1 MSVLREFIRAVVTGP
16 VLIHKGLTRVAVD
29 LDWNGTQT
37 LCSVKV
43 TIATVGISL

>member
-1 MSVLREFIRAVVTGP
+1 MSVLREFIRAVATGP
-16 VLIHKGLTRVAVD
+16 VLMQKGHIRVTVD

-43 TIATVGISL
+43 IIATVVISL